1 MRGRIDLLRTERGQL
16 LQRGQVA
23 CAFDELTVDTPRN
36 RCVREAL
43 LLLAK
48 VVKREPLE
56 RRCRGLAARLG
67 LAGVRSEPDARRVS
81 SQILSSSAGW
91 TDAEERRMLAA
102 ARLAFDLAIPTEQS
116 GNALLTMA
124 DRDASPGW
132 KLYEYAVAGFYE
144 AVLRDRGWDV
154 RHGRHM
160 SWHMEDAAPNVCDLM
175 PRMITDITLERRP
188 AGKIANG
195 HRIVIDT
202 KFTSIVTTGQQGNQ
216 TFRSGNIYQMY
227 AYLRSQEDAGD
238 PLWRT
243 ATGVLP
249 LPVDRSSLRRG
260 RDDPGPS
267 LAVRHGRSGCRLSD
281 HPPAIAA
288 DSRRGTVRVALAD
301 ARPVVTPIAVGGGIV
316 PEAPAAGARAALG
329 RRVRFGRRGSFGG
342 SAVGGRRFG
351 TDVAGG
357 LRPVGRCRFHHVG
370 RGLARFG
377 FFRRGRVLRVG
388 AAEVGQG
395 RVQVAVHLLG
405 FTDLEGNATPVHGVH
420 PAADPP

>member
-1 MRGRIDLLRTERGQL
+1 MTTLAETAATGFIGQIPVKNIWLLLLYASQLYRELPEARRVELENAPDPIPDLVAELLANAVERRMRRNLAVGYRRRADVLNRVRGRIDLLRTERRQL

-23 CAFDELTVDTPRN
+23 CSFDELTADTPRN

-43 LLLAK
+43 LLLARII
-48 VVKREPLE
+48 KREPLE
-56 RRCRGLAARLG
+56 RRCRGLAVRLG

-81 SQILSSSAGW
+81 SQILRSGAGW

-116 GNALLTMA
+116 GNALLAMA
-124 DRDASPGW
+124 NRDASPGW

-154 RHGRHM
+154 HHGRHM
-160 SWHMEDAAPNVCDLM
+160 NWHMEDAAPNVRDLM

-202 KFTSIVTTGQQGNQ
+202 KFMSPVTSGQQGKD

-243 ATGVLP
+243 ATGVLLYP
-249 LPVDRSSLRRG
+249 SIGVPYDEAATIQGHRLRFATVDLAANSQTIRRQLLRIV
-260 RDDPGPS
+260 DDEP
-267 LAVRHGRSGCRLSD
+267 
-281 HPPAIAA
+281 
-288 DSRRGTVRVALAD
+288 
-301 ARPVVTPIAVGGGIV
+301 
-316 PEAPAAGARAALG
+316 
-329 RRVRFGRRGSFGG
+329 
-342 SAVGGRRFG
+342 
-351 TDVAGG
+351 
-357 LRPVGRCRFHHVG
+357 
-370 RGLARFG
+370 
-377 FFRRGRVLRVG
+377 
-388 AAEVGQG
+388 
-395 RVQVAVHLLG
+395 
-405 FTDLEGNATPVHGVH
+405 
-420 PAADPP
+420 